1 MVQKTK
7 NIRWWIAG
15 SIFLATT
22 INYIDRQALSVAAP
36 VIREDLRLSN
46 EQYGW
51 IVSAFLLAYA
61 IMQMVSGRLIDSL
74 GTKKGFSIAVIWWS
88 IANMLHAFSK
98 GMISLGAFRFLLGIG
113 EAANYPAAMKA
124 ISEWFPKEERT
135 KAVGILNMGPGL
147 GAIIAPPLMAW
158 LITDFGWKMAFVIT
172 GAIGFFWLLLWR
184 WIYYEPEKHPRIS
197 SEELALIQ
205 ASQKEENLE
214 KMPWL
219 SYFKY
224 KEVWGL
230 TLSRFVS
237 DGAFYFFVFWL
248 PSWLAD
254 VKGFSLLEIG
264 MFAWIPF
271 LLSDIGSFVGGWT
284 GGQLMKNGM
293 SLDASR
299 KWVIWVGAILV
310 IPVLGCLYIESPYW
324 AIALISLSLF
334 ATQFKQASLFT
345 LPIDLFGKKD
355 AASIWGISGSAGS
368 FGAMLFTPLIGWLVD
383 TISYSPVF
391 VIVSILHIISAL
403 LVMVFIPKI
412 KLVSRADN
420 LKIKT

>member
-1 MVQKTK
+1 MKK
-7 NIRWWIAG
+7 SSNIRWWVAG
-15 SIFLATT
+15 TIFLATT

-36 VIREDLRLSN
+36 VIRKDLGLSN

-61 IMQMVSGRLIDSL
+61 IMQMVSGRLVDIL

-88 IANMLHAFSK
+88 IANMLHAFGR
-98 GMISLGAFRFLLGIG
+98 GMMSLGIFRFLLGIG
-113 EAANYPAAMKA
+113 EAGNYPAAMKA

-184 WIYYEPEKHPRIS
+184 WVYYEPEQHPSITK
-197 SEELALIQ
+197 EELALIREGQ
-205 ASQKEENLE
+205 EEEIQTE
-214 KMPWL
+214 KLPWL
-219 SYFKY
+219 HYFKY

-254 VKGFSLLEIG
+254 EKGFSLLEIG

-284 GGQLMKNGM
+284 GSEFIKKRM

-299 KWVIWVGAILV
+299 KWVIWIGAILV
-310 IPVLGCLYIESPYW
+310 VPVLGCLYIESPYW
-324 AIALISLSLF
+324 AIALISFSLF

-345 LPIDLFGKKD
+345 LPIDLFGRKD
-355 AASIWGISGSAGS
+355 AASVWGISGSAGS
-368 FGAMLFTPLIGWLVD
+368 FGAMLFTPIIGWLVD
-383 TISYSPVF
+383 SISYSPVF
-391 VIVSILHIISAL
+391 VIVSFLHIVSAI

-412 KLVSRADN
+412 KNVVALTE
-420 LKIKT
+420 K

>member
-1 MVQKTK
+1 MRKSK
-7 NIRWWIAG
+7 NIRWGIAG
-15 SIFLATT
+15 TIFLATT

-36 VIREDLRLSN
+36 VIREDLGLSN

-88 IANMLHAFSK
+88 IANMLHVFGK
-98 GMISLGAFRFLLGIG
+98 GIMSLGAFRFLLGIG
-113 EAANYPAAMKA
+113 EAGNYPAAMKA

-135 KAVGILNMGPGL
+135 KAVGILNMGPGM

-158 LITDFGWKMAFVIT
+158 LITDFGWRLAFVIT
-172 GAIGFFWLLLWR
+172 GAIGFFWLVLWR
-184 WIYYEPEKHPRIS
+184 WIYYEPAKHPRIS
-197 SEELALIQ
+197 IEELAHIQ
-205 ASQKEENLE
+205 GERKTEEPQE

-219 SYFKY
+219 HYFKY

-230 TLSRFVS
+230 ALSRFVS

-254 VKGFSLLEIG
+254 VKGFSLMEIG

-284 GGQLMKNGM
+284 GGLLMKKGM

-299 KWVIWVGAILV
+299 KWVIWLGAILV
-310 IPVLGCLYIESPYW
+310 VPVLGCLYIESPYW
-324 AIALISLSLF
+324 AIALIGFSLF

-355 AASIWGISGSAGS
+355 AASVWGISGSAGS
-368 FGAMLFTPLIGWLVD
+368 FGAMLFTPVIGWLVD

-391 VIVSILHIISAL
+391 VIVAFLHIISSIV
-403 LVMVFIPKI
+403 VMVFIPKI
-412 KLVSRADN
+412 KYITARN
-420 LKIKT
+420 QK

>member
-1 MVQKTK
+1 MKDKK

-15 SIFLATT
+15 TIFLATT

-36 VIREDLRLSN
+36 VIREDLGLSN
-46 EQYGW
+46 EDYGW

-61 IMQMVSGRLIDSL
+61 IMQIVSGRLIDIL
-74 GTKKGFSIAVIWWS
+74 GTKKGFTLAVIWWS
-88 IANMLHAFSK
+88 IANMLHAFGK
-98 GMISLGAFRFLLGIG
+98 GMMSLGIFRFLLGIG
-113 EAANYPAAMKA
+113 EAGNYPAAMKA

-158 LITDFGWKMAFVIT
+158 LILTVGWKMAFVVT
-172 GAIGFFWLLLWR
+172 GSLGFFWLLLWR
-184 WIYYEPEKHPRIS
+184 WVYFEPDGHPRIS
-197 SEELALIQ
+197 KEELALIRGGQ
-205 ASQKEENLE
+205 EKEEQTE
-214 KMPWL
+214 KLPWL

-230 TLSRFVS
+230 ALSRFVS

-254 VKGFSLLEIG
+254 VKGFSLIEIG

-284 GGQLMKNGM
+284 GGKLMERGWT
-293 SLDASR
+293 LDASR
-299 KWVIWVGAILV
+299 KIIIWIGAILV
-310 IPVLGCLYIESPYW
+310 VPVLGCLYIESPYW
-324 AIALISLSLF
+324 AIALISFSLF
-334 ATQFKQASLFT
+334 ATQFKQSALFT
-345 LPIDLFGKKD
+345 LPIDLFSKKD
-355 AASIWGISGSAGS
+355 AASVWGISGSAGS
-368 FGAMLFTPLIGWLVD
+368 FGAMLFTPIIGWLVD

-391 VIVSILHIISAL
+391 VIVAFLHILSAL
-403 LVMVFIPKI
+403 MVMIFIPKI
-412 KLVSRADN
+412 KRIN
-420 LKIKT
+420 LN

>member
-1 MVQKTK
+1 MKKKK
-7 NIRWWIAG
+7 NLRWWIAG
-15 SIFLATT
+15 TIFLATT

-36 VIREDLRLSN
+36 VIREDLDLSN

-61 IMQMVSGRLIDSL
+61 IMQIVSGRAIDSL
-74 GTKKGFSIAVIWWS
+74 GTKKGFSLAVIWWS
-88 IANMLHAFSK
+88 IANMLHAFGR
-98 GMISLGAFRFLLGIG
+98 GMMSLGIFRFLLGIG
-113 EAANYPAAMKA
+113 EAGNYPAAMKA
-124 ISEWFPKEERT
+124 ISEWFPKTERT

-158 LITDFGWKMAFVIT
+158 LILTVGWKSAFVIT
-172 GAIGFFWLLLWR
+172 GLFGFFWLILWQR
-184 WIYYEPEKHPRIS
+184 IYYSPEDHPQITA
-197 SEELALIQ
+197 EEFEHIKNGQ
-205 ASQKEENLE
+205 EKEEDTKRL
-214 KMPWL
+214 PWL

-230 TLSRFVS
+230 ALSRFVS

-254 VKGFSLLEIG
+254 VKGFSLTQIG
-264 MFAWIPF
+264 LFAWIPF

-284 GGQLMKNGM
+284 GGKLMDKGW
-293 SLDASR
+293 SLDKAR

-310 IPVLGCLYIESPYW
+310 VPVLGCLYIDSPYW
-324 AIALISLSLF
+324 AIALISFSLF

-345 LPIDLFGKKD
+345 LPIDLFSKKD
-355 AASIWGISGSAGS
+355 AASVWGISGSAGS
-368 FGAMLFTPLIGWLVD
+368 FGAMLFTPLIGYLVD

-391 VIVSILHIISAL
+391 VIVAFLHIISAII
-403 LVMVFIPKI
+403 VMIFIPKI
-412 KLVSRADN
+412 RMVH
-420 LKIKT
+420 T

>member
-1 MVQKTK
+1 MKDKK

-15 SIFLATT
+15 TIFLATT

-36 VIREDLRLSN
+36 VIREDLGLSN
-46 EQYGW
+46 EEYGW

-61 IMQMVSGRLIDSL
+61 IMQIVSGRLIDIL
-74 GTKKGFSIAVIWWS
+74 GTKKGFSLAVIWWS
-88 IANMLHAFSK
+88 IANMLHAFGK
-98 GMISLGAFRFLLGIG
+98 GMMSLGIFRFLLGIG
-113 EAANYPAAMKA
+113 EAGNYPAAMKA

-158 LITDFGWKMAFVIT
+158 LILTVGWKMAFVVT
-172 GAIGFFWLLLWR
+172 GALGFFWLFLWR
-184 WIYYEPEKHPRIS
+184 WVYFEPDGHPRIS
-197 SEELALIQ
+197 KEELALIRGGQ
-205 ASQKEENLE
+205 EKEEHTE
-214 KMPWL
+214 KLPWF

-230 TLSRFVS
+230 ALSRFVS

-254 VKGFSLLEIG
+254 VKGFSLVEIG

-284 GGQLMKNGM
+284 GGKLMEKGW

-299 KWVIWVGAILV
+299 KIIIWIGAILV
-310 IPVLGCLYIESPYW
+310 VPVLGCLYIESPYW
-324 AIALISLSLF
+324 AIALISFSLF
-334 ATQFKQASLFT
+334 ATQFKQAALFT
-345 LPIDLFGKKD
+345 LPIDLFSKKD
-355 AASIWGISGSAGS
+355 AASVWGISGSA
-368 FGAMLFTPLIGWLVD
+368 LFTPIIGWLVD

-391 VIVSILHIISAL
+391 VIVAFLHILSAL
-403 LVMVFIPKI
+403 MVMIFIPKI
-412 KLVSRADN
+412 KRIDFN
-420 LKIKT
+420 